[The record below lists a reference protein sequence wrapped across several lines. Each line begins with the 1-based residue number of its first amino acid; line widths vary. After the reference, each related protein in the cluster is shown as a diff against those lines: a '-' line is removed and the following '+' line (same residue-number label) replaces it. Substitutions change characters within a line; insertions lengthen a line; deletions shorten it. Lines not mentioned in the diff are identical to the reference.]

1 MEELEQAESG
11 KLEERKSCCQT
22 ELNGYSALSDY
33 SQLFRTKCKIDQ
45 LGVTTLHININ
56 LKFYCQR
63 ESLTQ
68 SFLDFTREIFFSSL
82 TRISAL
88 PYSNLDSTQ

>member
-45 LGVTTLHININ
+45 LGRH
-56 LKFYCQR
+56 KK
-63 ESLTQ
+63 ESL
-68 SFLDFTREIFFSSL
+68 LCI
-82 TRISAL
+82 
-88 PYSNLDSTQ
+88 